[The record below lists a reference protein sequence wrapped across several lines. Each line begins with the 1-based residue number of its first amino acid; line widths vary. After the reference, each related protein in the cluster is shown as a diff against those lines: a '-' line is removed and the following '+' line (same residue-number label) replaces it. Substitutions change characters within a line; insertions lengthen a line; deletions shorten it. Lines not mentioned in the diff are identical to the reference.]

1 VAGDPVDDL
10 EVQGSAAGGQ
20 LALGDLVRGEQGTL
34 AADQADQGGAG
45 AFADAQGGEFG
56 VEARPLPPPP
66 FAGARRRSAVEGGEK
81 EDEAAEQA
89 EGEGPR
95 LGLAERPRG
104 LGYFFFAASVRA
116 CCRAAWARRLAT
128 S

>member
-20 LALGDLVRGEQGTL
+20 LALGDLVGGEQGTL
-34 AADQADQGGAG
+34 AADQTDQGGAG

-56 VEARPLPPPP
+56 VEARPFPPPP
-66 FAGARRRSAVEGGEK
+66 FAGARRRPAVEGGEK
-81 EDEAAEQA
+81 EDEAAEEA
-89 EGEGPR
+89 EGEGPC
-95 LGLAERPRG
+95 LGRAERPRG
-104 LGYFFFAASVRA
+104 LGYFFLAASARA
-116 CCRAAWARRLAT
+116 CCRAACARRLAT